1 MAYCRHN
8 GTHSTVTR
16 PHGCWNSA
24 LVKKANELLGTKW
37 EELDGDLE
45 SSFDQWSASLGDA
58 IQSLRTLATGLSLP
72 SLCLSQD
79 TGLASKTD
87 SKSKFLGFG
96 APLSFVTNLS
106 SYGTEIYWEID
117 GAALA
122 YMGSFR

>member
-1 MAYCRHN
+1 VN
-8 GTHSTVTR
+8 
-16 PHGCWNSA
+16 
-24 LVKKANELLGTKW
+24 KANELLGGKW

-58 IQSLRTLATGLSLP
+58 IQSLRTLATGVSLS
-72 SLCLSQD
+72 SLFLSQD
-79 TGLASKTD
+79 TLASKTD
-87 SKSKFLGFG
+87 SRSEFLGFG